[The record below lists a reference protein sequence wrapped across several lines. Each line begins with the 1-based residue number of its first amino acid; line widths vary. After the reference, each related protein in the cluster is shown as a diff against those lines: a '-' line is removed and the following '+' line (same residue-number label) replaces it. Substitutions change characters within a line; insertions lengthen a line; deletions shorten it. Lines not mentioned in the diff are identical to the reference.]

1 MSSTEAA
8 TRFVVFLLSV
18 SVVQGHSNRKVSCN
32 PSPICAL
39 KGSTVEIRCTFP
51 SRIYAGKGIVWY
63 TRVDRDEPVDLKT
76 DAKYADRVTYS
87 CIQQSCTLKIVN
99 LKERDSANYCFRLIT
114 NQRSQ
119 IYHNE
124 PGVTLSVTDLKVQVK
139 QYSRWIEC
147 RSSCSLP
154 HRASY
159 IWYRNG
165 NIMSQTSSHSIYS
178 YWTDSYSCA
187 VSGNE
192 GLPSPSEC
200 VSGQS
205 CNRVTYS
212 DRRICALKGSSV
224 DISCTYNSHRDDVYS
239 KFWFRPEH
247 SHRWQNPKD
256 LSEDSQYSGRVQV
269 LETERGRS
277 TLRITDLRERDSA
290 QYRFKFKTPSFEWG
304 SSLPGTTLTVTDIR
318 VEVSGTPSNPELKC
332 GTTCPLH
339 DGSSYVWFKSGH
351 KIIEE
356 SSYFYVGSSDSV
368 NSFACAVRG
377 LENFPSSLVY
387 EHDYEWQDLAEP
399 EDLHQNVHF
408 SHRVDVSEST
418 GRSTLTISD
427 LRERDSAQY
436 RFKFKTPSFEWGNSL
451 PGTTLT
457 VTALQV
463 QVTRVTTAHLSHT
476 VAELNCH
483 SSCRPAA
490 LSSFVWFIN
499 GEKTLETSSSYTHDF
514 YPGDNVTCAFRG
526 YEDYRSPPVYAPR
539 VALLVVNTPGEIVE
553 GSSATL
559 TCSSDANPAAKYTWY
574 KENQTPVST
583 KPQLVFDTIH
593 LSDSAE
599 YYCTAE
605 NALGR
610 RSSDNI
616 FLNVK
621 YAPKTTSSSVSP
633 SGEIVEGSSVTLT
646 CSSDANPAANYTWYK
661 ENQTLPQG
669 PERVY
674 HFSSISSEDRGI
686 YHCRSENQYGQ
697 LNSSSLFVDV
707 QYPPKLPSVS
717 VSPSG
722 EIVEGSSVTLTCSSD
737 ANPAANYTWYKENE
751 NSPKASGQIFTIT
764 DFRPEHSGNY
774 YCEAQNTRGRH
785 NSTLNLVV
793 VAGSSKSAA
802 AGSITVILLAIIF
815 ISAFLL
821 IRRKRQPPL
830 SVRQHSEPGERPDNT
845 DQINASPD
853 YENSSAAVQIRP
865 SEQQDGLLYST
876 VTFCKNQEDPLY
888 SNVRLAQ
895 PNRPNKEEEENE
907 EGVDYT
913 TVNVNAS
920 PRLRHQEDPCA
931 LYSTVSKKYKV

>member
-1 MSSTEAA
+1 MGLTAA
-8 TRFVVFLLSV
+8 ARGFVLLFLSV
-18 SVVQGHSNRKVSCN
+18 SVLQSKTDAELTYISAQ
-32 PSPICAL
+32 ICAVR
-39 KGSTVEIRCTFP
+39 GSTVDIRCAYRQPRTVKRRSVTVEKILWF
-51 SRIYAGKGIVWY
+51 
-63 TRVDRDEPVDLKT
+63 TETQDEEPVDLREDPEYT
-76 DAKYADRVTYS
+76 DRVKYYCDETT
-87 CIQQSCTLKIVN
+87 CTLRIAD
-99 LKERDSANYCFRLIT
+99 LRDSDSAEYKFIFKNKQNRRFT
-114 NQRSQ
+114 NS
-119 IYHNE
+119 
-124 PGVTLSVTDLKVQVK
+124 PGVTLSVIDPDLQVQVTRS
-139 QYSRWIEC
+139 YSLWAKLVC
-147 RSSCSLP
+147 SSSCLLP
-154 HRASY
+154 DRPSY
-159 IWYRNG
+159 IWYKNG
-165 NIMSQTSSHSIYS
+165 QKIQEQTFFS
-178 YWTDSYSCA
+178 YADYFDPADSVSCA
-187 VSGNE
+187 VKGHEDS
-192 GLPSPSEC
+192 PSPTVC

-205 CNRVTYS
+205 CSRVTYS
-212 DRRICALKGSSV
+212 DRRICASKGSSV
-224 DISCTYNSHRDDVYS
+224 DISCTYNSHRDDVES
-239 KFWFRPEH
+239 KLWFSPER
-247 SHRWQNPKD
+247 SRRWQNPSQPED

-290 QYRFKFKTPSFEWG
+290 QYHFKFKTPSFEW
-304 SSLPGTTLTVTDIR
+304 
-318 VEVSGTPSNPELKC
+318 
-332 GTTCPLH
+332 
-339 DGSSYVWFKSGH
+339 
-351 KIIEE
+351 
-356 SSYFYVGSSDSV
+356 
-368 NSFACAVRG
+368 
-377 LENFPSSLVY
+377 
-387 EHDYEWQDLAEP
+387 
-399 EDLHQNVHF
+399 
-408 SHRVDVSEST
+408 
-418 GRSTLTISD
+418 RS
-427 LRERDSAQY
+427 
-436 RFKFKTPSFEWGNSL
+436 SL

-463 QVTRVTTAHLSHT
+463 LLTRVTTAHITPSHT

-499 GEKTLETSSSYTHDF
+499 GEKTQETSSSYTHEF

-526 YEDYRSPPVYAPR
+526 YEDYRSPPVYPPKLPS
-539 VALLVVNTPGEIVE
+539 VSVSPSGEIVE
-553 GSSATL
+553 GSSVTL

-574 KENQTPVST
+574 KENQTLLQGPEGVYHFSSISFEDRGIYHCKSENQFGHINSSTVSVDVQYRPKLPSVAVSPSGEVVEGSSVNLT
-583 KPQLVFDTIH
+583 
-593 LSDSAE
+593 
-599 YYCTAE
+599 C
-605 NALGR
+605 
-610 RSSDNI
+610 SSDANPAANYTWYKENQTLLQGPEGVYHFTSI
-616 FLNVK
+616 SSKDTGFYCCKCENQYGKINSSSLHVDVQ

>member
-304 SSLPGTTLTVTDIR
+304 S
-318 VEVSGTPSNPELKC
+318 
-332 GTTCPLH
+332 
-339 DGSSYVWFKSGH
+339 
-351 KIIEE
+351 
-356 SSYFYVGSSDSV
+356 
-368 NSFACAVRG
+368 
-377 LENFPSSLVY
+377 
-387 EHDYEWQDLAEP
+387 
-399 EDLHQNVHF
+399 
-408 SHRVDVSEST
+408 
-418 GRSTLTISD
+418 
-427 LRERDSAQY
+427 
-436 RFKFKTPSFEWGNSL
+436 SL

>member
-377 LENFPSSLVY
+377 LENFPSSLVCVSGHSCNKVTY
-387 EHDYEWQDLAEP
+387 THRRICAPEGSSVDISCSYKSHDNHIESKFWFTDEHDYEWQDLAEP

-526 YEDYRSPPVYAPR
+526 YEDYRSPPV
-539 VALLVVNTPGEIVE
+539 
-553 GSSATL
+553 
-559 TCSSDANPAAKYTWY
+559 
-574 KENQTPVST
+574 
-583 KPQLVFDTIH
+583 
-593 LSDSAE
+593 
-599 YYCTAE
+599 
-605 NALGR
+605 
-610 RSSDNI
+610 
-616 FLNVK
+616 
-621 YAPKTTSSSVSP
+621 
-633 SGEIVEGSSVTLT
+633 
-646 CSSDANPAANYTWYK
+646 
-661 ENQTLPQG
+661 
-669 PERVY
+669 
-674 HFSSISSEDRGI
+674 
-686 YHCRSENQYGQ
+686 
-697 LNSSSLFVDV
+697 
-707 QYPPKLPSVS
+707 YPPKLPSVS

>member
-304 SSLPGTTLTVTDIR
+304 SSLPGTTLTVT
-318 VEVSGTPSNPELKC
+318 
-332 GTTCPLH
+332 
-339 DGSSYVWFKSGH
+339 
-351 KIIEE
+351 
-356 SSYFYVGSSDSV
+356 GSSDSV